1 MKTLPGDQQLP
12 RQPAEVSGAAT
23 PGFSGP
29 FPSTR
34 WGLWVPH
41 SLVYSDHE
49 GLRDPLGQDW
59 QLGRSLFGM
68 PAREL

>member
-12 RQPAEVSGAAT
+12 RQPATARGAAT

-34 WGLWVPH
+34 WGLWVP

-49 GLRDPLGQDW
+49 GLRVPLGQDW
-59 QLGRSLFGM
+59 QLGRGLFGM